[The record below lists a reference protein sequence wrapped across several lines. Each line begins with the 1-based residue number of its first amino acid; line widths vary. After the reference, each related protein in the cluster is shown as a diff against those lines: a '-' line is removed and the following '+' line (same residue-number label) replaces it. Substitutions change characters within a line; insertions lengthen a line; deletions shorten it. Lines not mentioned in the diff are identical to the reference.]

1 MSTVGRAWF
10 RSALAVTVVA
20 VGTALAPAGP
30 AIAAAKHRPTVKFD
44 APVCVSDLGVSFN
57 DTVNWKTGSVG
68 TTEVDWGDG
77 DSAVSSYPFWHVY
90 ASAGTYPVTLTVT
103 NNEGSGTATTD
114 VTVGSSSATCV
125 YNLSPEPIA
134 EGGTLQS
141 GQSAPVVVKVTNTKN
156 KAVKSPEPV
165 WLSFSP
171 APDGGSATAC
181 CTASGSSAPLSTT
194 PVALTTGVDEP
205 AGEVAITYTASSTP
219 PDSGSDVITA
229 AGVPDADD
237 SQSASTSYQYSSTPE
252 PLAPP
257 SSIASDCSADV
268 SKSLGQW
275 LRDLP
280 ANATVEPSSGACYQ
294 VDEGLSLNFP
304 SGLTIDG
311 GTYENLSTAPSGS
324 KGGGTQRGDPVF
336 DVLGGS
342 NLTLEN
348 MTIEGVN
355 PGGYLAKMAFAS
367 GIELQGTGDATIS
380 NVTITDTYG
389 DGITLDPLRNDADH
403 KGPKILSATDNAT
416 ITDVTIDGAGR
427 MGISFVSVLGAMV
440 NTVEVSNVG
449 LDAFDVEADQSN
461 EGAENVTIDGCTAS
475 NPENSNLERAFFS
488 NGGASAG
495 DQTGTITV
503 ENCSM
508 DMAQGNT
515 ALEIFRP
522 DKGTNLR
529 GPFTFDDDV
538 FYCGPGTT
546 SSSSSGA
553 GCVEVGGGTVT
564 VSNSTFY
571 YSSTAPYENVYELF
585 SGSTLTFSGDTA
597 AGFGGCGAST
607 PTGTV
612 DSTSTF
618 DGDGEGTWPPPSC

>member
-1 MSTVGRAWF
+1 MSTVRRAWF

-20 VGTALAPAGP
+20 VGTALAPAAP
-30 AIAAAKHRPTVKFD
+30 AMAAAKHRPTVKFD

-68 TTEVDWGDG
+68 TTAVDWGDG

-103 NNEGSGTATTD
+103 NNDGSGTATTD
-114 VTVGSSSATCV
+114 VTVGSSSATCL
-125 YNLSPEPIA
+125 YNVSPEPIA
-134 EGGTLQS
+134 EGGTMQS

-181 CTASGSSAPLSTT
+181 CSASGSSAPLATT

-229 AGVPDADD
+229 AGVPDAED
-237 SQSASTSYQYSSTPE
+237 SQSTSTSYQYSSTPE

-280 ANATVEPSSGACYQ
+280 ANATVDPSSGACYQ
-294 VDEGLSLNFP
+294 VDEGLALNFP

-348 MTIEGVN
+348 MAIEGVN
-355 PGGYLAKMAFAS
+355 PGGYVAQMAFAS
-367 GIELQGTGDATIS
+367 GIELQGTGDATIF

-403 KGPKILSATDNAT
+403 KGSGILSATDNVS
-416 ITDVTIDGAGR
+416 ISDVTIDGAGR
-427 MGISFVSVLGAMV
+427 MGISFVSVNGATVTMV
-440 NTVEVSNVG
+440 TLSNVG
-449 LDAFDVEADQSN
+449 LDAFDVESDQTD
-461 EGAENVTIDGCTAS
+461 EGSRNVVINGCTAS
-475 NPENSNLERAFFS
+475 NPENANLARVFFANDGPS
-488 NGGASAG
+488 TGE
-495 DQTGTITV
+495 QTNNITV
-503 ENCSM
+503 ENCTM
-508 DMAQGNT
+508 ETAQGNT
-515 ALEIFRP
+515 ALEVYTPKNQSVVRAQFQ
-522 DKGTNLR
+522 
-529 GPFTFDDDV
+529 FDNDI
-538 FYCGPGTT
+538 FYCGPGTV
-546 SSSSSGA
+546 SKGSVA
-553 GCVEVGGGTVT
+553 CVEVGGGSVT
-564 VSNSTFY
+564 VSGSTFV
-571 YSSTAPYENVYELF
+571 YSPTAPYEDVYELF
-585 SGSTLTFSGDTA
+585 DGTTLTFANDSA
-597 AGFGGCGAST
+597 SGFGNCGASA
-607 PTGTV
+607 PTGTA
-612 DSTSTF
+612 DASSTF
-618 DGDGEGTWPPPSC
+618 DGDGTGTWPPPSC